1 MIRPVSVYEQDGCDL
16 RLEWGRDGVAALG
29 RHCAVLVIVDVL
41 VFTTTVD
48 IALGRGGRVLPLP
61 WRDER
66 AVEAARAAGA
76 KLVRGGLAG
85 IEGWSSLVADGA
97 KREWTLRPSSL
108 VELPAGTFLAI
119 SSPNGA
125 TLCAAAAETGAVV
138 LAGCLRN
145 ASAVARAAVSLA
157 GGGPIGIV
165 PAGERWRD
173 TPDKRLR
180 PGIEELLGAGAI
192 ADAILRLR
200 GSGDPNRARGMTDD
214 AAGRGEAAADG
225 ATWTGAA
232 EVGAAERPRDD
243 SPVKADIATR
253 TGVAADASAT
263 ARVESTGRA
272 DATGAAAQ
280 VGGARATTPGEGD
293 AMRPSAE
300 AELAA
305 LTYRAAAERVP
316 ELIAGSVSGRE
327 LIAAGV
333 PDDVRLATQ
342 IDISAVV
349 PRLVDGVLVNAGS
362 TSAP

>member
-1 MIRPVSVYEQDGCDL
+1 VSVYEQDGRDL

-29 RHCAVLVIVDVL
+29 PHCAVVVVVDVL

-66 AVEAARAAGA
+66 GVEAARAAGA
-76 KLVRGGLAG
+76 VLTRGGLAG
-85 IEGWSSLVADGA
+85 VEGRDGGMTTLRADGA
-97 KREWTLRPSSL
+97 AREWTLRPSSL

-125 TLCAAAAETGAVV
+125 TLCAAAAETGAAV

-145 ASAVARAAVSLA
+145 ASAVARAAVEIA
-157 GGGPIGIV
+157 GGAPIGIV

-200 GSGDPNRARGMTDD
+200 
-214 AAGRGEAAADG
+214 AGRPDVTTDATRSG
-225 ATWTGAA
+225 ATGHASAATLGSTAENAGDASRRSTTEHAGGTSRGSTTEFAGGGA
-232 EVGAAERPRDD
+232 EGAAER
-243 SPVKADIATR
+243 
-253 TGVAADASAT
+253 GWH
-263 ARVESTGRA
+263 
-272 DATGAAAQ
+272 GA
-280 VGGARATTPGEGD
+280 
-293 AMRPSAE
+293 SAE

-305 LTYRAAAERVP
+305 LTYRAAGDRVP
-316 ELIAGSVSGRE
+316 ELVADSVSGRE

-333 PDDVRLATQ
+333 PEDVRLATQ
-342 IDISAVV
+342 VDVSAVV
-349 PRLVDGVLVNAGS
+349 PRLVDGALVSAES
-362 TSAP
+362 TSAR

>member
-1 MIRPVSVYEQDGCDL
+1 MIRRVTVYEQDGRDL

-29 RHCAVLVIVDVL
+29 PHCAVVVIVDVL

-76 KLVRGGLAG
+76 TLTRGGLAG
-85 IEGWSSLVADGA
+85 IEGRDGGRTTLAADGTA
-97 KREWTLRPSSL
+97 REWTLRPSSL

-125 TLCAAAAETGAVV
+125 TLCAAAAETGATV

-145 ASAVARAAVSLA
+145 ASAVARAAVQIA
-157 GGGPIGIV
+157 GAAPIGIV

-180 PGIEELLGAGAI
+180 PGIEELLGAGAV

-200 GSGDPNRARGMTDD
+200 
-214 AAGRGEAAADG
+214 
-225 ATWTGAA
+225 
-232 EVGAAERPRDD
+232 
-243 SPVKADIATR
+243 
-253 TGVAADASAT
+253 
-263 ARVESTGRA
+263 
-272 DATGAAAQ
+272 
-280 VGGARATTPGEGD
+280 ATTT
-293 AMRPSAE
+293 ASAE

-305 LTYRAAAERVP
+305 MTYRAAGPRVAELV
-316 ELIAGSVSGRE
+316 AGSVSGRE
-327 LIAAGV
+327 LVAAGV
-333 PDDVRLATQ
+333 PADVRLAGQ
-342 IDISAVV
+342 VDVSAAV
-349 PRLVDGVLVNAGS
+349 PRLVDGVLVDAVSAGS
-362 TSAP
+362 T